1 MNIRSSML
9 TGIPFVIEENMG
21 KLYVVQKFPNGKIF
35 YHPTNGIVPKEQTWF
50 VLRGNDIVFLSENKE
65 ECVKEQKKLFDL
77 SETKR
82 LKNQCQKEK
91 HLDPSAVCHP
101 GQNRG

>member
-1 MNIRSSML
+1 MTEEEIMDHEYPIL
-9 TGIPFVIEENMG
+9 YVDGDTFVIEENMG

-77 SETKR
+77 SETKKAKKTSAKK
-82 LKNQCQKEK
+82 KNT
-91 HLDPSAVCHP
+91 
-101 GQNRG
+101 